1 MPFARINRFSFA
13 CPPLPLGEQEEGQ
26 TLADCST
33 DHTSKTRQ
41 ILGKCCSESTAR
53 ALRVRAEGL
62 GYMSGAERGYMT
74 FTRGKRIT
82 SKRITTFFLATMTPT
97 TFACKK

>member
-1 MPFARINRFSFA
+1 MAVVIRAVVREA
-13 CPPLPLGEQEEGQ
+13 PLGGETGMEAAEVVMMAEEGQ

-82 SKRITTFFLATMTPT
+82 RILS
-97 TFACKK
+97 